1 MAEEERKAVSGFFL
15 QYFWVAAGEWN
26 MLHLCI
32 RIYSKQLRCRGF
44 GGRKKTPEKQ
54 LTTKQICNSMYT
66 EANGRSYSKE
76 NIQYGK

>member
-44 GGRKKTPEKQ
+44 GG
-54 LTTKQICNSMYT
+54 
-66 EANGRSYSKE
+66 
-76 NIQYGK
+76 

>member
-32 RIYSKQLRCRGF
+32 NGYIRSSSGAEDLGAEKRH
-44 GGRKKTPEKQ
+44 KK
-54 LTTKQICNSMYT
+54 NS
-66 EANGRSYSKE
+66 
-76 NIQYGK
+76 

>member
-1 MAEEERKAVSGFFL
+1 MAEEERKAVSGFL

-44 GGRKKTPEKQ
+44 G
-54 LTTKQICNSMYT
+54 S
-66 EANGRSYSKE
+66 
-76 NIQYGK
+76 